1 MVNPRSDCGGLL
13 YMEGNVQIDG
23 LVKQRQELEQLMMSN
38 PAMEKRVQGLIRKVL
53 LEARRTISNK
63 AKTDIKADPRQAY
76 KAVKT
81 AVYKRILGGS
91 VSILNKKRAGATSLY
106 EPPRT
111 LQAGQRG
118 GNRRS
123 RSMRTEQVMSYQGAD
138 RGFILRFLNAGTQN
152 RVIEFT
158 SDPHRSKVNR
168 GSQGGDVG
176 KYGKTTNTGRRGNI
190 APRNFFA
197 NSSQPAM
204 QKAAEQL
211 GTLIDEMIK
220 NEIR

>member
-53 LEARRTISNK
+53 LEARRTISNQ
-63 AKTDIKADPRQAY
+63 AKTDIKADPRKAY

-91 VSILNKKRAGATSLY
+91 VSILNKKRAGTTSLY

-123 RSMRTEQVMSYQGAD
+123 RSMRSEQVMSYQGAD
-138 RGFILRFLNAGTQN
+138 RGFILRFLNAGTEQ
-152 RVIEFT
+152 RQTRFG
-158 SDPHRSKVNR
+158 NR
-168 GSQGGDVG
+168 GS
-176 KYGKTTNTGRRGNI
+176 I
-190 APRNFFA
+190 SPRNFFA

-204 QKAAEQL
+204 MKAAEQL

>member
-1 MVNPRSDCGGLL
+1 
-13 YMEGNVQIDG
+13 MEGNVQIDG

-53 LEARRTISNK
+53 LEARRTISNQ
-63 AKTDIKADPRQAY
+63 AKTDIKTDPRKAY

-138 RGFILRFLNAGTQN
+138 RGFILRFLNAGTDQ
-152 RVIEFT
+152 RQTRFG
-158 SDPHRSKVNR
+158 NR
-168 GSQGGDVG
+168 GS
-176 KYGKTTNTGRRGNI
+176 I
-190 APRNFFA
+190 SPRNFFA

-211 GTLIDEMIK
+211 STLIDEMIK

>member
-53 LEARRTISNK
+53 LEARRTISNQS
-63 AKTDIKADPRQAY
+63 KTDIKADPRKAY

-91 VSILNKKRAGATSLY
+91 VSILNKKRTGTTSLY

-123 RSMRTEQVMSYQGAD
+123 RSQRTEQVMSYQGAD
-138 RGFILRFLNAGTQN
+138 RGFILRFLNAGTDQ
-152 RVIEFT
+152 RQTRFG
-158 SDPHRSKVNR
+158 NR
-168 GSQGGDVG
+168 GS
-176 KYGKTTNTGRRGNI
+176 I
-190 APRNFFA
+190 SPRNFFA

>member
-1 MVNPRSDCGGLL
+1 
-13 YMEGNVQIDG
+13 MEGNVQIDG
-23 LVKQRQELEQLMMSN
+23 LVKQRQELEQLMISN

-53 LEARRTISNK
+53 LEARRTISNQ
-63 AKTDIKADPRQAY
+63 AKTDIKTDPRKAY

-106 EPPRT
+106 EPLRT
-111 LQAGQRG
+111 LHPGQRG

-138 RGFILRFLNAGTQN
+138 RGFILRFLNAGTDQ
-152 RVIEFT
+152 RQTRFG
-158 SDPHRSKVNR
+158 NR
-168 GSQGGDVG
+168 GS
-176 KYGKTTNTGRRGNI
+176 I
-190 APRNFFA
+190 SPRNFFA

-211 GTLIDEMIK
+211 STLIDEMIK